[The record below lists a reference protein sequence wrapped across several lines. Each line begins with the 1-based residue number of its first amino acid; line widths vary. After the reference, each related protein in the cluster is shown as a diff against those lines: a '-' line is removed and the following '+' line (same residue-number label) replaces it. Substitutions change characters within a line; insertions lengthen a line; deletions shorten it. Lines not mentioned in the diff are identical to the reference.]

1 MGHCDAESSMVE
13 CLAGYKGSMKAAA
26 ILTGFVL
33 LAVTLGFAAQKPPRQ
48 FCTTDGRRGSVM
60 CYCLSFH
67 PDFCTE
73 EGPIPSC
80 CKVAEEGSKAHECD
94 AARAAGQRRLSR
106 TGRIH
111 TLSRELWA
119 SY

>member
-1 MGHCDAESSMVE
+1 MVE

-33 LAVTLGFAAQKPPRQ
+33 LAVTLGFAVQKPPRQ

-80 CKVAEEGSKAHECD
+80 CKVAEEGSKAHEC
-94 AARAAGQRRLSR
+94 RCCKS
-106 TGRIH
+106 GRPKTIEQDGTYTH
-111 TLSRELWA
+111 VIP
-119 SY
+119 